1 MGDFNFDMLNHNKNK
16 DSATFLDSMYS
27 KFLPPYATAPTRITS
42 CSRTLIDNIFSNS
55 IDNEISLGNTTTI
68 SDHYGQFFLT
78 TTTKKQQLKNVIK
91 KPTNIALKLL
101 MKMLLKET

>member
-27 KFLPPYATAPTRITS
+27 KFLPPYATAPTRSTS

-55 IDNEISLGNTTTI
+55 INNEISLDNTTSTV

-78 TTTKKQQLKNVIK
+78 TTTTTKKNNSRI
-91 KPTNIALKLL
+91 
-101 MKMLLKET
+101 